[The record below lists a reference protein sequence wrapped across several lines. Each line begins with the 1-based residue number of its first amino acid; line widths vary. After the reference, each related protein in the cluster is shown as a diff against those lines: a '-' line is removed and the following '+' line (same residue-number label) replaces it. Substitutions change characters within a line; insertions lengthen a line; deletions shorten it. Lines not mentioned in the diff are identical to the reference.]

1 MNVISARVVEFRK
14 RKGLTQEQ
22 LAEKINVSRGVLAGV
37 ESGMRGPS
45 KEMAKKLSVF
55 FKVPVELFLFEE
67 AQTPAEQNKTISTA
81 NVLLIA
87 DIVEEYLKKN
97 GFKITTEQRAALV
110 DHFYQQNITEPEK
123 IKESLSL
130 LRAMQFGLTTKK

>member
-45 KEMAKKLSVF
+45 KEMAKKLAVYF
-55 FKVPVELFLFEE
+55 NVPVELFLFEE
-67 AQTPAEQNKTISTA
+67 AQSPSDQAKMMSTESI
-81 NVLLIA
+81 LLIA
-87 DIVEEYLKKN
+87 DIVQEFLKKN
-97 GFKITTEQRAALV
+97 GFKITAEQRAALV

-123 IKESLSL
+123 IRESLSL
-130 LRAMQFGLTTKK
+130 LQAMQFGVVVKK

>member
-1 MNVISARVVEFRK
+1 MNVISARVVDFRK

-55 FKVPVELFLFEE
+55 FEVPVELFLFEE

-130 LRAMQFGLTTKK
+130 LRAMQFGLITKK

>member
-22 LAEKINVSRGVLAGV
+22 LAEKMNVSRGVLAGV

-55 FKVPVELFLFEE
+55 FEVPVELFLFEE

-130 LRAMQFGLTTKK
+130 LRAMQFGLITKK